1 MTSFNQPW
9 LYYSSTTPSWLLS
22 SAKHL
27 LLTIIAMLKSFPLIS
42 IISATSILF
51 IVDTAFSN
59 PRPSGSIYPEFP
71 SSDID
76 QPVCYMQTV
85 DDRTLN
91 LNRLCEKKIR
101 LIVQPPIVITN
112 IIQEGDSLRG
122 ILINKI
128 GKTVYNARV
137 NYEVIGE
144 NDSVIDK
151 GVIYADKPMLN
162 PGQTVTFATYMP
174 NDKKVRTTSVEWSN
188 TPE

>member
-1 MTSFNQPW
+1 
-9 LYYSSTTPSWLLS
+9 
-22 SAKHL
+22 
-27 LLTIIAMLKSFPLIS
+27 MLKSFPLIS

-71 SSDID
+71 RADID

-85 DDRTLN
+85 DGRTLN
-91 LNRLCEKKIR
+91 LNRWCEKRIR
-101 LIVQPPIVITN
+101 LILQPPIIISN
-112 IIQEGDSLRG
+112 IIQEGDILRG
-122 ILINKI
+122 FLINKI
-128 GKTVYNARV
+128 GKTVYNARI

-151 GVIYADKPMLN
+151 GVIYADQPILN
-162 PGQTVTFATYMP
+162 PGKTVTFATYMP
-174 NDKKVRTTSVEWSN
+174 SGKKVRTTSVEWSN